1 MLHLEDSEENNPDEN
16 EYSAE
21 TYTVNDHEALSN
33 KIKESI
39 LNFIHIELN
48 FKFLWTMLLE
58 SR

>member
-39 LNFIHIELN
+39 KDKSLRHYKNL
-48 FKFLWTMLLE
+48 
-58 SR
+58 